1 MLLCQIPSIVTGS
14 IIMLD
19 MLTFTRTVFA
29 QASFRWN
36 VTRHMMR
43 KSNRRLMKHNRALSS
58 VCENG
63 KNFCMSH
70 PSRALLSFFATL
82 SMSSKIILCCSRTK
96 LQRSTKYTTLFHH
109 RALTFVW
116 DFHYQI
122 LHIHK
127 LAELIGANKRSE
139 KEFHGSLSHMS
150 RISTAH
156 WICAN
161 THKPGRTQKNVCE
174 VHGLV
179 SSRFVCTRFQHS
191 PESPI
196 ISSLNRWS

>member
-1 MLLCQIPSIVTGS
+1 MSNTEHCHRLDHHVRYAHVYSHCLRSSIFP
-14 IIMLD
+14 MKCD
-19 MLTFTRTVFA
+19 A
-29 QASFRWN
+29 
-36 VTRHMMR
+36 RHDEEVE
-43 KSNRRLMKHNRALSS
+43 SEINETQSS
-58 VCENG
+58 SLAVCENG

-150 RISTAH
+150 RISTVHTESVPTPTSPVEHRKMCVRFTVSCPA
-156 WICAN
+156 ALSALAFN
-161 THKPGRTQKNVCE
+161 THLSHR
-174 VHGLV
+174 
-179 SSRFVCTRFQHS
+179 
-191 PESPI
+191 
-196 ISSLNRWS
+196 